1 MGADNTL
8 TVGES
13 DLSALYGQD
22 KEGTAGKATKGGAA
36 LMGILTI
43 LAVIALIAEWWVKY
57 YGNKRR

>member
-1 MGADNTL
+1 MCIRDR
-8 TVGES
+8 
-13 DLSALYGQD
+13 D